1 MVKLNTEQTSIM
13 TTSSS
18 ISYGLR
24 DKISGELFRIKPVKG
39 TNGYELTQIPDF
51 PVYETK
57 SYEDALVT
65 SLSHD
70 LTDLSSLTK
79 PVNLKFKP
87 VDIEVVQLQKEVTI
101 QSLEGHKSSL
111 TIFTDE
117 DILKTFRLSRHELQN
132 WFFELD
138 FKDDEKYLEKD
149 HTCVLVRAEERLRPY
164 PSSNHFHIAKVVK
177 NKAFLKSGMSL
188 VRIYGIGEVGS
199 AMAEKHPFFAEDPQ
213 DRYYVLF
220 INR

>member
-1 MVKLNTEQTSIM
+1 MLKLNTEQTSIM

-24 DKISGELFRIKPVKG
+24 DKVSGELFRIKPVRG

-51 PVYETK
+51 PVYETTV
-57 SYEDALVT
+57 YEDALVT

-79 PVNLKFKP
+79 PANLKFKTA
-87 VDIEVVQLQKEVTI
+87 DIEVVQLQKEITI

-138 FKDDEKYLEKD
+138 FKDDQKYLEDD
-149 HTCVLVRAEERLRPY
+149 HTCVLVKAEERLRPY
-164 PSSNHFHIAKVVK
+164 PSSIHFHITKIVK
-177 NKAFLKSGMSL
+177 NRAFLKSGMSL
-188 VRIYGIGEVGS
+188 ARIYGIGEV
-199 AMAEKHPFFAEDPQ
+199 ATTMTEKHPFFAEDPEE
-213 DRYYVLF
+213 RYYVLF